1 MKNVR
6 SFIPFSFCNLLTFAS
21 TKKHKKKTIR
31 ATAKKYAD
39 SKRFNGT
46 EQLNRQQYFE
56 KRRNLKAKY
65 WILILLVLFGING
78 SLVSFVGYAS
88 YQERE
93 SLQRVNIT
101 EFPVPCEDLSLSA
114 DEDCLT
120 FDAKKGGLRTFI
132 DDSGKYICSKG
143 NKTETVKTI
152 VERESRIRQ
161 AKGIEEQYLSCGNE
175 SLAEKSGRLTIS
187 FRKISKHQNYSGKS
201 SDTKVDWDNHP
212 GKCQIDPSVY
222 YDNGEVTIPEGRTYS
237 VYATAHFNISRQEEN
252 GMQNFGRP
260 QKFSIRICKTV
271 YGYEQTLL
279 GRTVWFNTTNTGS
292 VVSSLHI
299 GSHLEL
305 SRNDKIHVRVSD
317 ANKIIHDST
326 GNNFGLFPL

>member
-1 MKNVR
+1 MDCGLVQ
-6 SFIPFSFCNLLTFAS
+6 FLCIMFTFGTS
-21 TKKHKKKTIR
+21 KKHIKKTNCP
-31 ATAKKYAD
+31 TAKEYVFSERIPGKI
-39 SKRFNGT
+39 R
-46 EQLNRQQYFE
+46 LNRHHNFK
-56 KRRNLKAKY
+56 KRRNLKAKH
-65 WILILLVLFGING
+65 WIILVLFGING
-78 SLVSFVGYAS
+78 SLVSFVGYVT

-93 SLQRVNIT
+93 SLQRENIT

-120 FDAKKGGLRTFI
+120 FDVKKGNLRTFI
-132 DDSGKYICSKG
+132 DDAGKYICSKD
-143 NKTETVKTI
+143 NTTETIKTI

-161 AKGIEEQYLSCGNE
+161 AKGIEEQYLSCGNG
-175 SLAEKSGRLTIS
+175 SLAEKSGFLTVS
-187 FRKISKHQNYSGKS
+187 FRKVSKQQTYSGES
-201 SDTKVDWDNHP
+201 SDTKLHWDNRP
-212 GKCQIDPSVY
+212 GNFYIDPSVY
-222 YDNGEVTIPEGRTYS
+222 YDNGEVTIPEGRTYF
-237 VYATAHFNISRQEEN
+237 VYAAAHFNISHQEEN
-252 GMQNFGRP
+252 GIQNFGRP

-305 SRNDKIHVRVSD
+305 SRNDKIHVRVND
-317 ANKIIHDST
+317 ANKIILDST